1 VYSRCWAL
9 TATRRVGGLAAAPLV
24 SLVGGPRCRTLIPT
38 IHRRGCF
45 ALFDLVGKQLSPR
58 IRDLGGITLYRTG
71 QRADFTARYPRAGPP
86 LTRRLNTELI
96 TTHWDDL
103 LRIAASVKYRR
114 PAGWDG
120 WWSDN
125 PAARHPIV
133 HRKPTSTP
141 DKIPGS

>member
-1 VYSRCWAL
+1 MYSRCWAL

-24 SLVGGPRCRTLIPT
+24 SLVGGPRCRTLIPA

-71 QRADFTARYPRAGPP
+71 PRADFTARYPRAGPL

-103 LRIAASVKYRR
+103 LRIAASVKFGH
-114 PAGWDG
+114 AT
-120 WWSDN
+120 
-125 PAARHPIV
+125 AALVVGKLCSSKRQ
-133 HRKPTSTP
+133 
-141 DKIPGS
+141 